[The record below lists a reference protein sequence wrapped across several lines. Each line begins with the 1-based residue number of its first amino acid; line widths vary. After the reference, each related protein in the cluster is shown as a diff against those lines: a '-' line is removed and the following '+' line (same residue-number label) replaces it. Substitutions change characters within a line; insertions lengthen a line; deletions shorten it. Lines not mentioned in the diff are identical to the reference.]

1 MSKNPYFAERN
12 ENDIT
17 LYEDLIIEAI
27 QIFGHDV
34 YYLPMRVLNKD
45 RILNDIRAKK
55 FDTAYLT
62 EIYVESVD
70 DFEGDGKLIAKFG
83 LEIRDQLRVAITRRR
98 WEELVKNVDPSKPLR
113 PFEGDLIYFPLIDG
127 LFEVRYTNVDSPFY
141 QLSNLPVYKL
151 TLELYE
157 FSSVNTKIDTGIEA
171 VDAMMVVGTNG
182 QVVKIEYDSPSEL
195 FAVND
200 GLYFEL
206 PSGITGE
213 AKVLRKNAETG
224 EIFISNPIYNDLQ
237 FHRIVNGTVVTNEF
251 GTATGTLT
259 VSNLPEASKNDA
271 PARNSD
277 IQTEAEKW
285 VDFSENNP
293 FGDIRF

>member
-12 ENDIT
+12 QNDIT

-34 YYLPMRVLNKD
+34 YYLPMRILNKD

-98 WEELVKNVDPSKPLR
+98 WDELVKNVDPAQPIR

-127 LFEVRYTNVDSPFY
+127 LFEVRYTNTDSPFY

-171 VDAMMVVGTNG
+171 VDAMMVIGTNG
-182 QVVKIEYDSPSEL
+182 QVVGIEYDSPSAP
-195 FAVND
+195 FVAND
-200 GLYFEL
+200 IIYFEL

-213 AKVLRKNAETG
+213 AKVLRKDTTSNEL
-224 EIFISNPIYNDLQ
+224 FISNPIYNDSQ
-237 FHRIVNGTVVTNEF
+237 FHRIVNGTSVSNEF

-259 VSNLPEASKNDA
+259 ISNLPTASKNDT
-271 PARNSD
+271 PARNPE

-285 VDFSENNP
+285 VDFAENNP